1 VENCEAKKYLENLVK
16 CQKVQN
22 NKSLFDKFSYIRS
35 SIVNLLSQMLQF
47 NPKYRMSTQECLALP
62 IFDHIREKSLEEPAP
77 FKIHLDIDR
86 PEFI

>member
-1 VENCEAKKYLENLVK
+1 
-16 CQKVQN
+16 
-22 NKSLFDKFSYIRS
+22 
-35 SIVNLLSQMLQF
+35 MLQF

-77 FKIHLDIDR
+77 FKIHLEIDR